1 MEQDLYALREELDAR
16 NRLAARFGEI
26 VERSAAAVL
35 ALENANSFPDLKTQL
50 SGLLGVAALAQ
61 DPREVRAFLMYQIA
75 RKKEWG
81 ALGQAILAELKEAE
95 KLPGV
100 SDAGSSPQRVMEAVR
115 AYLGHVRRLY
125 TYVQRADNSEQVGRW
140 QHVRDLAGDRAPQ
153 RQAQGGQRDQDRRR

>member
-1 MEQDLYALREELDAR
+1 MEQDLLALREELNAR
-16 NRLAARFGEI
+16 NQLAEHFGEI

-35 ALENANSFPDLKTQL
+35 AFEGSRPPDLKTQL

-61 DPREVRAFLMYQIA
+61 DPREVRAFLMYQVA

-81 ALGQAILAELKEAE
+81 RLGEAILTELKDADR
-95 KLPGV
+95 LPGV
-100 SDAGSSPQRVMEAVR
+100 LDAGSGRERVMEAVR

-125 TYVQRADNSEQVGRW
+125 TYIQRADDAERAGRW

-153 RQAQGGQRDQDRRR
+153 RDAQSGQRDQNRRR